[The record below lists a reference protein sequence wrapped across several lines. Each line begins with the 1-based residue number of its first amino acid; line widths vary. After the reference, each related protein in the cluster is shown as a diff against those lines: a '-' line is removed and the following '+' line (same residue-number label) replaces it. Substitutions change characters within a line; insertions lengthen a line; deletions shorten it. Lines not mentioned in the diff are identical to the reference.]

1 MTGGWP
7 WVGRGGFTT
16 QGRASSKVMDLG
28 DSWNQWDF
36 ASIDGGDLGKRKSSE
51 CYLGPG
57 LGIWVDGRGHTAGGQ
72 VGGGRRTVAL
82 VYFWVDVCWVI
93 CRVCFSIFLLF
104 LKEGYV
110 SVFQYVGLEQK
121 KNGFLKS

>member
-1 MTGGWP
+1 MTGGWH

-16 QGRASSKVMDLG
+16 QGRASSKVMDVG
-28 DSWNQWDF
+28 DSWNQWNL

-51 CYLGPG
+51 YLGPG
-57 LGIWVDGRGHTAGGQ
+57 LGIWVHGRGNPAGGQ
-72 VGGGRRTVAL
+72 VGGGRWTVAL
-82 VYFWVDVCWVI
+82 VYFWWTYAGSFAEFV
-93 CRVCFSIFLLF
+93 FSIFFLF

-110 SVFQYVGLEQK
+110 SVFRYVGIEQK